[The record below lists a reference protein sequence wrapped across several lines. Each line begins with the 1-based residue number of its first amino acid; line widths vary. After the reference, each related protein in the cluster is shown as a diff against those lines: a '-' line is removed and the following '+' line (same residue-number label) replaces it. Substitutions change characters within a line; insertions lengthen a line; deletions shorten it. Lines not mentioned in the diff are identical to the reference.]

1 VVDEAFN
8 LAAISNYN
16 SLGVTPPSLVELCCD
31 AIRNKRE
38 LFDVE
43 ELEGYLPEEL
53 HQLCFPQMSA
63 QMSAQTKMP

>member
-1 VVDEAFN
+1 MWLMKAFN

-31 AIRNKRE
+31 AIRNE
-38 LFDVE
+38 GDVE

-53 HQLCFPQMSA
+53 HQLCFPQISA
-63 QMSAQTKMP
+63 QMSAPNQNAMR